1 MKEKKTK
8 LSGSEGFDA
17 FYRAIFCERWNSLKA
32 SLTPENVHAELSFLD
47 CEPYYLDPASVVSAL
62 CLPLDGAER
71 VLDMCAAPGG
81 KTLVLSGNL
90 PQNAVLF
97 SNERS
102 PQRKGRLSKVVSS
115 SLPDEIS
122 ERVRTSCSDA
132 STWCRRESENYDSIL
147 LDAPCSSERHVLNDS
162 KYLNEWTPARVKSIA
177 MEQWSLLS
185 CAFRLVKEGG
195 FILYSTCALCPQ
207 ENDDIIRKLFKKFE
221 NALLVPHDEMRNIF
235 MKNAEGF
242 SGRIKFPE
250 GFDIV
255 GLFDCA
261 EETELGN
268 HILPDSS
275 KGAGPLYFCLIK
287 KSPQKLDTASIEN
300 RKMLRYN
307 S

>member
-1 MKEKKTK
+1 MKEKKIK
-8 LSGSEGFDA
+8 LSGSEGFDT
-17 FYRAIFCERWNSLKA
+17 FYREIFCERWDSLKA
-32 SLTPENVHAELSFLD
+32 SLTPENVHAELSFQN

-90 PQNAVLF
+90 PQDAVLF

-102 PQRKGRLSKVVSS
+102 PQRKGRLSKVVSA
-115 SLPDEIS
+115 SLPSEIS
-122 ERVRTSCSDA
+122 ERVKTSCSDA

-162 KYLNEWTPARVKSIA
+162 RYLNEWTPSRVKSIA

-195 FILYSTCALCPQ
+195 YILYSTCALCPQ
-207 ENDDIIRKLFKKFE
+207 ENDDIVKKLLKKF
-221 NALLVPHDEMRNIF
+221 
-235 MKNAEGF
+235 KNASVVAHGKMKEIFTKNVESF
-242 SGRIKFPE
+242 SGRLKFPE
-250 GFDIV
+250 GFDV
-255 GLFDCA
+255 EVLFDCA
-261 EETELGN
+261 EETELGH

-287 KSPQKLDTASIEN
+287 KFPQNLDTVSIEN
-300 RKMLRYN
+300 REMLGYN